1 MNSWAKLNKN
11 ESGQAA
17 LEAAIILIAFVVVA
31 SVFAFAVLSAG
42 SASTA
47 RGEQAIYSGLQQV
60 QASLEVKGA
69 VIAHGTTG
77 VGGTVTDVI
86 FTVAP
91 VSGGDP
97 INLDPG
103 AKKVVTI
110 SYLDAIQRAPDLTY
124 TVKWLVTNQ
133 ADIASADNLLESGE
147 LAQITVTGIAAE
159 NLAANTPFSLEIKP
173 PTGAVVQINRTTPAA
188 LALVMTLR

>member
-1 MNSWAKLNKN
+1 MNGWSKFSKN

-60 QASLEVKGA
+60 QASLEIKGA
-69 VIAHGTTG
+69 VIAESATPFSA
-77 VGGTVTDVI
+77 VKNVV

-97 INLDPG
+97 INLSDGTTAP
-103 AKKVVTI
+103 AVVVI
-110 SYLDAIQRAPDLTY
+110 SYQDSTQRVATLPFKVAWIVSNGT
-124 TVKWLVTNQ
+124 
-133 ADIASADNLLESGE
+133 ADNLLSDGE
-147 LAQITVTGIAAE
+147 LAQITVDVSGITTG
-159 NLAANTPFSLEIKP
+159 LGANTPFTLEVKP
-173 PTGAVVQINRTTPAA
+173 PTGAVIDINRTTPAA
-188 LALVMTLR
+188 LAAVMELR